1 MSVEKLFASLP
12 IAVFWLA
19 FVWIFA
25 IMLSNP
31 AVQQN
36 TLMFWVLVSF
46 MPIWFLANLAGTIL
60 LLRHI
65 KNAKWSL
72 D

>member
-1 MSVEKLFASLP
+1 MSVGKIFASLP

-19 FVWIFA
+19 FVWICA
-25 IMLSNP
+25 IMLSNS
-31 AVQQN
+31 ALQQN
-36 TLMFWVLVSF
+36 TLLFWFFVSV
-46 MPIWFLANLAGTIL
+46 MPIWFLFNVTGTIL